1 MKLRFLTATS
11 MAEQNI
17 MKKIAKNESIKKKI
31 KKMIRTHCYN
41 GRTILY
47 VVYEEGIQ
55 WEKNDHMVE
64 FEIEDEEAV
73 MKYIESVPIEGW
85 VEIIRDVKA

>member
-1 MKLRFLTATS
+1 MRFLTATY
-11 MAEQNI
+11 MEDHNI

-31 KKMIRTHCYN
+31 KKMIRTHCHN

-85 VEIIRDVKA
+85 VEIIQDVKA